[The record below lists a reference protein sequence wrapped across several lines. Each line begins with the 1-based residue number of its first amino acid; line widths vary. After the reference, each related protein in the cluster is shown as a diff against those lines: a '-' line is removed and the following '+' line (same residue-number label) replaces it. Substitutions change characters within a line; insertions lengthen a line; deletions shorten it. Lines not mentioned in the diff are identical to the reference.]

1 MPDLF
6 VNFLSMDGFGFFIW
20 GAFGLSAIVL
30 ISLLIQSQ
38 RFLKFSEAE
47 LRSLQEIEAFDDET

>member
-1 MPDLF
+1 MPDLV
-6 VNFLSMDGFGFFIW
+6 VNFLSMDGYGSFIW

-47 LRSLQEIEAFDDET
+47 LRSLQETEAFDDET

>member
-1 MPDLF
+1 MPDLV
-6 VNFLSMDGFGFFIW
+6 VNFLSMDGYGSFIW

-47 LRSLQEIEAFDDET
+47 LRSLQDIEASDDET

>member
-1 MPDLF
+1 MPDLV
-6 VNFLSMDGFGFFIW
+6 VNFLSMDGYGSFIW

>member
-1 MPDLF
+1 
-6 VNFLSMDGFGFFIW
+6 MDGYGSFIW

>member
-6 VNFLSMDGFGFFIW
+6 VNFLSMDGYGSFIW

-47 LRSLQEIEAFDDET
+47 LRSLQDIEACDDET